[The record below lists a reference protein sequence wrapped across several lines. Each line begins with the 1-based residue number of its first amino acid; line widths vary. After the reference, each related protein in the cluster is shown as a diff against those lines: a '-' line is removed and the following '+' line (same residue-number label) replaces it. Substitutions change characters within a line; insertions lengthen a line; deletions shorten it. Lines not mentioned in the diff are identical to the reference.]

1 MRTMLAFKAVLAHT
15 AVLALAVVVLTL
27 AAPAWSAQS
36 FPSTGVLTPG
46 VSLGGVKLGFTAQQV
61 IGRWG
66 STYSVC
72 SKSQCGH
79 STVWYF
85 VYQSGE
91 PLGAAVRFDK
101 AGKVTA
107 VFTLG
112 SPTGWRTADGLL
124 IGQGISDAQRLY
136 GSNLSWSVCLG
147 YGAMSMKGGKAVTS
161 IYTYG
166 ETVYGFA
173 LTSPGTPVCQ

>member
-1 MRTMLAFKAVLAHT
+1 VPGKLLATAAVF
-15 AVLALAVVVLTL
+15 LTL
-27 AAPAWSAQS
+27 AAPAWSGRSAQS
-36 FPSTGVLTPG
+36 FPATGVLTPG
-46 VSLGGVKLGFTAQQV
+46 VSLAGVRIGFTARQV
-61 IGRWG
+61 IQHWG
-66 STYSVC
+66 SNYSVC
-72 SKSQCGH
+72 ARSQCGG
-79 STVWYF
+79 SGTVWYF
-85 VYQSGE
+85 VYQHGE
-91 PLGAAVRFDK
+91 PLGAAVRFDR

-112 SPTGWRTADGLL
+112 SPTGWRTVDGLL
-124 IGQGISDAQRLY
+124 IGQGVSDAQRLY

-147 YGAMSMKGGKAVTS
+147 YGAMSMRNSRTVTS

>member
-1 MRTMLAFKAVLAHT
+1 VRVKLAT
-15 AVLALAVVVLTL
+15 AAALFLTL
-27 AAPAWSAQS
+27 ATPAWVVQKAQGVHAAQS

-46 VSLGGVKLGFTAQQV
+46 VSLGGLQLGFTAQQV
-61 IGRWG
+61 VQHWG
-66 STYSVC
+66 SGYSVC
-72 SKSQCGH
+72 PRSQCGKQ
-79 STVWYF
+79 TVWTF
-85 VYQSGE
+85 VYQRGE
-91 PLGAAVRFDK
+91 PLGAAVRFDS

-112 SPTGWRTADGLL
+112 SPAGWRTADGLL
-124 IGQGISDAQRLY
+124 IGQGISDAQRMY

>member
-1 MRTMLAFKAVLAHT
+1 LEVL
-15 AVLALAVVVLTL
+15 VRGRLLAVAAVCLTL
-27 AAPAWSAQS
+27 AVPAWAARATQS
-36 FPSTGVLTPG
+36 FPTTGVLTPG
-46 VSLGGVKLGFTAQQV
+46 VSLAGVKIGFTANQV
-61 IGRWG
+61 IQHWGRN
-66 STYSVC
+66 YRVC
-72 SKSQCGH
+72 SRSQCGH

-85 VYQSGE
+85 VYQRGE

-124 IGQGISDAQRLY
+124 IGQGISDAQRMY
-136 GSNLSWSVCLG
+136 GSNLTWSVCLG
-147 YGAMSMKGGKAVTS
+147 YGAMSMRNATAVTS